1 LHLREQEKD
10 EIRFNLEFIDMIEEN
25 IKNNKKYEIF
35 DINSYHFRFNSLI
48 ILLKKIRDTL

>member
-1 LHLREQEKD
+1 MHLREQEKD